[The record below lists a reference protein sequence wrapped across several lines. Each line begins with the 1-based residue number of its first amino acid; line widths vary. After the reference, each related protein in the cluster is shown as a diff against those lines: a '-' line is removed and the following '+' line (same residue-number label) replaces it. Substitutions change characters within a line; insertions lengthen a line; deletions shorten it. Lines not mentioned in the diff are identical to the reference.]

1 MSNPVRKSALSRVRE
16 PHPAETAAAVA
27 RVEPPAA
34 APAAPTPPATS
45 APAPAR
51 EGTTQLNV
59 RVRVSLKGRAEQA
72 TLALGVR
79 EGRRVTLAEL
89 IETALDSYLGQQDL

>member
-1 MSNPVRKSALSRVRE
+1 MTNPQRKSALSRVRE

-27 RVEPPAA
+27 RVEAPPPPAA
-34 APAAPTPPATS
+34 TAPSAA
-45 APAPAR
+45 APAR

-59 RVRVSLKGRAEQA
+59 RVRVSLKARAERG

-79 EGRRVTLAEL
+79 EGRRVTLAEVV
-89 IETALDSYLGQQDL
+89 EAALDSYLGQQDL

>member
-1 MSNPVRKSALSRVRE
+1 MTNPQRRAALSRVRE

-27 RVEPPAA
+27 GADAPPAGP
-34 APAAPTPPATS
+34 APAAPP
-45 APAPAR
+45 APAAAR

-59 RVRVSLKGRAEQA
+59 RVRVSLKERAERG

-79 EGRRVTLAEL
+79 EGRRVTLAQVVEA
-89 IETALDSYLGQQDL
+89 ALDSYLAQNDL

>member
-1 MSNPVRKSALSRVRE
+1 MTNPARKSALSRVRE

-27 RVEPPAA
+27 RVDPPPA
-34 APAAPTPPATS
+34 APAAPATPA

-59 RVRVSLKGRAEQA
+59 RVRVNLKARAERG
-72 TLALGVR
+72 TLALGMR
-79 EGRRVTLAEL
+79 EGRRVTLAEVV
-89 IETALDSYLGQQDL
+89 EAALDSYLGQQDL